1 MYIGIS
7 AMVKNRNAVVDY
19 VTCYFGD
26 KQISLSW
33 DESEYGFEAVSRGYY
48 EYELIGSRVSYTDDD
63 DRIVYPDAETLTKIM
78 TADRFELCLRDKDTE
93 TPEKDFCRMSIGFE
107 AFDSN
112 GCYYCFDVPA
122 DKIFVEGREETNTY
136 R

>member
-26 KQISLSW
+26 ESISLSW
-33 DESEYGFEAVSRGYY
+33 DMTEDSMKAVSRGYY
-48 EYELIGSRVSYTDDD
+48 EYELTGSRVSYTDDD
-63 DRIVYPDAETLTKIM
+63 DRTVYPDAEMLTKLM

-93 TPEKDFCRMSIGFE
+93 EPEKDFCRMSVGFE
-107 AFDSN
+107 EFDSN
-112 GCYYCFDVPA
+112 GCYYYFDAPA